1 MNRKFII
8 VLKTNLILTFIGG
21 ITVSELSS
29 AILTSVSQA
38 REKKYFKMV
47 KTQPIPKHI
56 AIIMDGNRR
65 FAEEIGLSSID
76 GHEKGRDK
84 LEELLSWCLEL
95 DVKILTVYAFS
106 TENLNRESDEVKS
119 LLALFE
125 KNFYLLGDDK
135 RVHKNK
141 IKVTV
146 LGQREL
152 LPENVINAIQ
162 YAEEKTQSYD
172 QYFFNLAIAYGSRQ
186 EITHAIKNI
195 AQDAKNG
202 KIEID
207 RIDEELVSSYLYTS
221 DFPDPDLV
229 LRTSGEERISN
240 FLLWQLA
247 YSELYF
253 TDVYWPGFKKLDFL
267 KAIYSYQQR
276 HRRFGE

>member
-1 MNRKFII
+1 M
-8 VLKTNLILTFIGG
+8 
-21 ITVSELSS
+21 E
-29 AILTSVSQA
+29 SVSRA
-38 REKKYFKMV
+38 REKKYINLV
-47 KTQPIPKHI
+47 KAHPMPKHI

-65 FAEEIGLSSID
+65 FAEQLGLSSVD

-106 TENLNRESDEVKS
+106 TENVNRDQDEVQS
-119 LLALFE
+119 LMDLFE

-135 RVHKNK
+135 RVHKHK
-141 IKVTV
+141 IKVSV
-146 LGQREL
+146 LGEINL
-152 LPENVINAIQ
+152 LPENIQKAINYAID
-162 YAEEKTQSYD
+162 KTKDYD
-172 QYFFNLAIAYGSRQ
+172 KYFFNLAIAYGSRQ
-186 EITHAIKNI
+186 EITQAIKNI
-195 AQDAKNG
+195 ARDAKDG
-202 KIEID
+202 KIDIEN
-207 RIDEELVSSYLYTS
+207 IDETMVSSYLYTS

-253 TDVYWPGFKKLDFL
+253 ADVYWPGFKKLDFL

-276 HRRFGE
+276 QRRFGE